1 MRKITLVLATM
12 LLGVTFATASEQV
25 SELDGKDLR
34 ITKRY
39 RFTQPILFV
48 ERGVEFLIFPNGEF
62 DFNTDANYGH
72 FGDSYYR
79 KSRTK
84 RGSINATYGA
94 PGVRINYNRPRG
106 VNISHDRYG
115 RARRIGNVFIN
126 YDYQGRV
133 KRVGSVYMQY
143 SYGKLKQVGG
153 LYIQYNR
160 WGDMISTRGKV
171 NRGNQGC
178 GFCGMTGC
186 TADHFHKDSNWYDG
200 DNLYDDRWDGRDDDY
215 YYYRKGDKKLKKKK
229 KALIK
234 RRKY

>member
-12 LLGVTFATASEQV
+12 LLGVTFATASELV
-25 SELDGKDLR
+25 SELNSKDLR

-39 RFTQPILFV
+39 RFTQPIVFV
-48 ERGVEFLIFPNGEF
+48 ERGVEFLIFQNGEF
-62 DFNTDANYGH
+62 DFNTDVNYGH

-84 RGSINATYGA
+84 RGSINATFGA

-106 VNISHDRYG
+106 VIITHDRLG
-115 RARRIGNVFIN
+115 RVRRIGNVFIN

-133 KRVGSVYMQY
+133 KRIGSVYMQY
-143 SYGKLKQVGG
+143 RFGQLKQVGG
-153 LYIQYNR
+153 LHIQYNR
-160 WGDMISTRGKV
+160 WGDMIGVRGKV
-171 NRGNQGC
+171 NRSNQGC

-186 TADHFHKDSNWYDG
+186 TTDHFHKDNDWYD
-200 DNLYDDRWDGRDDDY
+200 DDRYDDRWDGRDDDY
-215 YYYRKGDKKLKKKK
+215 YYYRKNDKTLKKKK
-229 KALIK
+229 KGVKK